1 LKRQL
6 KFIQTIILLIL
17 LVVAAAGCSKTEA
30 GAPIEY
36 SDPVFGELLKTELN
50 KDAITPEDL
59 DKFTRI
65 TIGGDHFI
73 SLSGGDIPEKSIILY
88 FGTEVEYEGVRYKGF
103 GTMTSL
109 EDLKHFRN
117 LEKLQITLQ
126 PGIDYSTLPQE
137 VLAKL
142 RTISISQS
150 QLKNI
155 DFLKGAASMFSL
167 NLAFGEVQ
175 DLSPLAACTEL
186 VTLSGSENPI
196 DDLSPLT
203 GLTKL
208 KIISLYSSQI
218 KDLTP
223 LSGLTALETLGLY
236 NNQVEDLT
244 PLSALTNLKELELI
258 DNNIKDVSPLKDLT
272 NLESL
277 RLDGN
282 PIENIDVLS
291 HMENLVLK
299 P

>member
-1 LKRQL
+1 MKRHT
-6 KFIQTIILLIL
+6 KRIQTILVLLL
-17 LVVAAAGCSKTEA
+17 LVAAAVGCSKTEA

-36 SDPVFGELLKTELN
+36 SDPVFGELLKAELN
-50 KDAITPEDL
+50 KDTITAEDL

-73 SLSGGDIPEKSIILY
+73 SLSGADIPEKSIVLL
-88 FGTEVEYEGVRYKGF
+88 FGTEVELEGVRYKGY

-137 VLAKL
+137 VLSKL
-142 RTISISQS
+142 RMVSITQS
-150 QLKNI
+150 QLKSI
-155 DFLKGAASMFSL
+155 EFLRGATSMFSL
-167 NLAFGEVQ
+167 NLSFGEVE
-175 DLSPLAACTEL
+175 DLSPLVECKEL
-186 VTLSGSENPI
+186 VYLSGRDNPI
-196 DDLSPLT
+196 KDLTPLA
-203 GLTKL
+203 GLSKL
-208 KIISLYSSQI
+208 KSISLYSGQI

-223 LSGLTALETLGLY
+223 LAGLTALETLELY
-236 NNQVEDLT
+236 DNQVEDLT
-244 PLSALTNLKELELI
+244 PLSGLTSLKELELI
-258 DNNIKDVSPLKDLT
+258 DNNVTDVSPLKDLT

-282 PIENIDVLS
+282 PVENIDVLS
-291 HMENLVLK
+291 HMENLVLQ